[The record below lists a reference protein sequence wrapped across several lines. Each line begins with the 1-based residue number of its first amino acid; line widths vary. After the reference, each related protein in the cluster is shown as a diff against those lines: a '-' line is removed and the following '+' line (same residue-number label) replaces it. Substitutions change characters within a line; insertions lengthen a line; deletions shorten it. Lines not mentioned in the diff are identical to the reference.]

1 MDRLQLRL
9 TGRAGS
15 QDDCDYF
22 QFQIHNKEISREGSR
37 QSEAIIE
44 SIHEETEETIISIL
58 KQEISKYNTISF
70 HL

>member
-22 QFQIHNKEISREGSR
+22 QFQIHNKEIRREESH

-44 SIHEETEETIISIL
+44 SIHEETEETDYFYFKTRLIQKKIER
-58 KQEISKYNTISF
+58 K
-70 HL
+70 H